1 MELEHLGRVLAD
13 QISTLETA
21 EQSKILL
28 SCPWR
33 KTNDANRVLA
43 QQIRWRQTGK
53 KFGLGFKLMRGLVG
67 QASTKYVL
75 AKYFN
80 PEQGPSVSP
89 QD

>member
-1 MELEHLGRVLAD
+1 MELEHPSRVLAD
-13 QISTLETA
+13 QIWKL
-21 EQSKILL
+21 QNNQR
-28 SCPWR
+28 SCFLARGGRPR
-33 KTNDANRVLA
+33 MHPANRVLA
-43 QQIRWRQTGK
+43 QQIRWRQTGR

>member
-1 MELEHLGRVLAD
+1 MH
-13 QISTLETA
+13 
-21 EQSKILL
+21 
-28 SCPWR
+28 P
-33 KTNDANRVLA
+33 ANRVLA
-43 QQIRWRQTGK
+43 QQIRWRQTGR

-89 QD
+89 QDKSGSRRKWVGEPDYLKTQ